1 MIRRMN
7 INQSVKITNDHF
19 CIFSDSSLIS
29 VDPWRLTQAEI
40 RLNHHRLSPPT
51 LHSFIHSRWNNL
63 AAQFFRSSRR
73 RRSDQTVSVQA
84 ISHRTNQHWQDR
96 SGCSSSSSLLSTTFF
111 LKKQLD
117 LISLRCSVL
126 LSCQSHPHEPRGADW
141 PDRHLLHSGPGVNS
155 SSSLPHAAATSFSCV
170 KDEDRLTLQAWS
182 SGEMLQ
188 TPHLK
193 AAETSNQTANIMEWW
208 RENLEILIDIFVHNA
223 SWFVQNC
230 STSNCWE
237 KVWICFHTEVKYSW
251 KYSVL
256 QVVDTKKTL
265 HNNVPILLFDRFM
278 LNKNELKVNDTH
290 VYSFNS

>member
-51 LHSFIHSRWNNL
+51 LHSFIHSSWIHL
-63 AAQFFRSSRR
+63 AAQFFRSSR

-193 AAETSNQTANIMEWW
+193 AAETSDQTANITEWW
-208 RENLEILIDIFVHNA
+208 RENLEILSFSIIYIFVHNA

-230 STSNCWE
+230 STSNCFIQRWN
-237 KVWICFHTEVKYSW
+237 IPGNIQFYR
-251 KYSVL
+251 L
-256 QVVDTKKTL
+256 
-265 HNNVPILLFDRFM
+265 
-278 LNKNELKVNDTH
+278 
-290 VYSFNS
+290 